1 MKFWF
6 KWIAIGF
13 LFPVIILFLGLFLYE
28 YWSRI
33 YLAKKYPPPGQLVD
47 VGDSDSKRLRQ
58 RKLHLH
64 CEGEGDVT
72 VVLEDGLG
80 PIGSLGWGKVH
91 PPVAQFTKVCAY
103 DRAGIMWSDPS
114 PHPPTADKIAQDL
127 HTALNQAGINP
138 PYVLV
143 GLSMGGIYSRVFA
156 QRYPDEVVG
165 MILVDSAHPEQE
177 ERFPP
182 APVNLKPSPINLW
195 LTRQL
200 ATMGILR
207 LSHHLPNP
215 NAKRIPPEM
224 LPKLKA
230 FFPQSVRAVQAEA
243 KLFHENLHRVKGR
256 KSLGD
261 RPMIVLTA
269 AKPVPL
275 DKVPRGF
282 TKEYLQKERGVWQE
296 LQAELSA
303 LSARSRHIISEE
315 SSHLMYFDQPEL
327 IIDAIHD
334 VVNEVLRDHEL

>member
-6 KWIAIGF
+6 KWISIDL
-13 LFPVIILFLGLFLYE
+13 LFAVSVLLLGLFLYE
-28 YWSRI
+28 YSSRI

-47 VGDSDSKRLRQ
+47 IGDSHSKRPRQ

-64 CEGEGDVT
+64 CQGEGDVT

-80 PIGSLGWGKVH
+80 PMGSLGWGKVQ
-91 PPVAQFTKVCAY
+91 PSVAQFTKVCAY

-114 PHPPTADKIAQDL
+114 SHPPTAEQIAQDL

-156 QRYPDEVVG
+156 EQYPDEVVG
-165 MILVDSAHPEQE
+165 MILVDSAHPEQD

-182 APVNLKPSPINLW
+182 APVSLEPSAINLW
-195 LTRQL
+195 LTRQW
-200 ATMGILR
+200 ATMGVLR
-207 LSHHLPNP
+207 LSHHLPNS
-215 NAKRIPPEM
+215 NVKRIPPEM

-230 FFPQSVRAVQAEA
+230 FFPQSIRAVQAETR
-243 KLFHENLHRVKGR
+243 LFHDNLHRAKGR

-261 RPMIVLTA
+261 RPLIVLTA
-269 AKPVPL
+269 AKPVPW

-282 TKEYLQKERGVWQE
+282 TKEYLQQQRDVWQE
-296 LQAELSA
+296 LQAELST
-303 LSARSRHIISEE
+303 LSTKSRHIVSEE
-315 SSHLMYFDQPEL
+315 SGHLIYFDQPEL
-327 IIDAIHD
+327 IIDAIYD
-334 VVNEVLRDHEL
+334 VVSEVFRT